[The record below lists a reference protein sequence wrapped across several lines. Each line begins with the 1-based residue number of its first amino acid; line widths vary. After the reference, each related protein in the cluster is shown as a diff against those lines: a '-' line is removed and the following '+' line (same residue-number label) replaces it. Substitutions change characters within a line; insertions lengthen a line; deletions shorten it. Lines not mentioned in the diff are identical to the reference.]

1 MLPPLRDQSTHLQE
15 RTVSK
20 GQTIET
26 REHCSAYFYQNIMT
40 SERFK
45 NQPTIL
51 KRPTPP
57 TKTRQLNQL
66 LQRNRLDTR
75 TLLTTTNK
83 QPQLSHPTSPQGNST
98 KQA

>member
-1 MLPPLRDQSTHLQE
+1 MSM
-15 RTVSK
+15 
-20 GQTIET
+20 ET
-26 REHCSAYFYQNIMT
+26 YKLCMHA

-51 KRPTPP
+51 KLPTPL
-57 TKTRQLNQL
+57 TITRQLNQL
-66 LQRNRLDTR
+66 LQRNRLNTR

-83 QPQLSHPTSPQGNST
+83 QPQLRHLTSTQGKYT